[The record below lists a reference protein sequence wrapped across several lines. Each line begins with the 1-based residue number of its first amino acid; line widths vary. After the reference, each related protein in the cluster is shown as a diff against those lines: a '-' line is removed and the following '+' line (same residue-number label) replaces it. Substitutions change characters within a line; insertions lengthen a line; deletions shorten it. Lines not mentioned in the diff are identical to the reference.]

1 MDLPIAGGRVMALE
15 PRLSLASAVVAS
27 IALVLAMAIF
37 GLGPALHLTA
47 ASVRERLAGE
57 AGLTGS
63 VRWRTRRSI
72 IAWQVTISTT
82 LIIVAA
88 ASLRVVT
95 AATLHDPGFDLAH
108 LALGRINMNALG
120 WDEVRGR
127 RAIAALEE
135 ASRSHVGFR
144 SVALSSGT
152 PLGWMFRQ
160 FCRVSAADRTFTGV
174 QDGTQAALMVA
185 TPGIFAT
192 LGVPLIRGRAFDSTD
207 LPGAEPVVII
217 SEHVARAVFDSV
229 DVLGLRLRYRGVVGT
244 RDTKT
249 IKTLAIVG
257 VARDT
262 DTQSLFDR
270 RMGAVYVPLAQQYE
284 SSLVLIGRTAGDP
297 STMVKELAAIV
308 HRADPELPISSAST
322 GPLLLTGNYR
332 LLEIVA
338 GLSTGLAALA
348 VGLAMVGL
356 YGVLSHLVARRTRE
370 IGLRLALGA
379 DVGRVQRMILL
390 DGLRPVWAGLV
401 LGLALGTVAR
411 LVLRAVG
418 VGPDLALVDPF
429 AFTVA
434 VTTMLGSAAIA
445 CGLPARRAARVEPN
459 VVLHEL

>member
-1 MDLPIAGGRVMALE
+1 
-15 PRLSLASAVVAS
+15 
-27 IALVLAMAIF
+27 
-37 GLGPALHLTA
+37 
-47 ASVRERLAGE
+47 
-57 AGLTGS
+57 
-63 VRWRTRRSI
+63 
-72 IAWQVTISTT
+72 
-82 LIIVAA
+82 
-88 ASLRVVT
+88 
-95 AATLHDPGFDLAH
+95 
-108 LALGRINMNALG
+108 
-120 WDEVRGR
+120 
-127 RAIAALEE
+127 
-135 ASRSHVGFR
+135 
-144 SVALSSGT
+144 
-152 PLGWMFRQ
+152 
-160 FCRVSAADRTFTGV
+160 
-174 QDGTQAALMVA
+174 
-185 TPGIFAT
+185 
-192 LGVPLIRGRAFDSTD
+192 
-207 LPGAEPVVII
+207 
-217 SEHVARAVFDSV
+217 
-229 DVLGLRLRYRGVVGT
+229 VGT